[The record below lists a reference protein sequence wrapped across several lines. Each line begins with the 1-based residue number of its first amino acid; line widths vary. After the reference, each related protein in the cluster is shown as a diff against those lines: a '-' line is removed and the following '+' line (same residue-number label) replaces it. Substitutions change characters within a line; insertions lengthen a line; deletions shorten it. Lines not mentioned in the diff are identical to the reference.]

1 MLKGRFFCILFL
13 GLMLFS
19 CSTVSTVSFTVEDQN
34 EYQLKVGSSSRDV
47 NFPIDSSYTYLV
59 KTQGT
64 TPPFDI
70 QIINTA
76 YPDKTVGS
84 VSISLEGETIVFD
97 EPENLIVSSGGMTPT
112 LFGLMKSYDLDV
124 RLMSPEKVLFIRSDL
139 DDVQVFLDDEL
150 IGTVSSTENL
160 IQKVTG
166 SMFKFRFEK
175 DDYVIQEYSG
185 TSINKFNYYHLKNL
199 DVTPEVVISSDI
211 MMEIKKTDLLI
222 KTKEENI
229 TVSIDSIL
237 EGQINVPE
245 LIKNIP
251 FSDHY
256 TLKVYS
262 NGKFL
267 KNLDIVVDTEELI
280 EIDLD

>member
-237 EGQINVPE
+237 EGQIEAPE
-245 LIKNIP
+245 LIENVP

-267 KNLDIVVDTEELI
+267 KNLDVVVDTEDLI